1 MLRLPTIG
9 YEIEEY
15 SHGPTMAI
23 TPKQTILMLGS
34 DEAEWNRCLQFREA
48 FRKYTDRVHLITVK
62 DTTADD
68 RDLVFSVKAN
78 KYLAPIMLTV
88 PFQFVAAKGAKDTNI
103 DTNENPFKEELAHL
117 PEA

>member
-1 MLRLPTIG
+1 
-9 YEIEEY
+9 
-15 SHGPTMAI
+15 MAI
-23 TPKQTILMLGS
+23 SPKQTILMLGS
-34 DEAEWNRCLQFREA
+34 DEAEWNRCLQFRDA
-48 FRKYTDRVHLITVK
+48 FRRYTERVHLITAK
-62 DTTADD
+62 EAQADH

-88 PFQFVAAKGAKDTNI
+88 PFQFGAAKGAKDTNI

>member
-1 MLRLPTIG
+1 M
-9 YEIEEY
+9 
-15 SHGPTMAI
+15 
-23 TPKQTILMLGS
+23 
-34 DEAEWNRCLQFREA
+34 
-48 FRKYTDRVHLITVK
+48 HLITVK